1 MFYSTAPPPPPDS
14 ISFVFTCTSINFT
27 WVPPSSQCIGS
38 YEVES
43 NATNSTLTT
52 TDTSVSIPL
61 AGLTATTYYVSVAS
75 VDTANRTGE
84 YTDIISFVLKGII
97 IYNTMLILCIDV
109 NGL

>member
-1 MFYSTAPPPPPDS
+1 MFTA
-14 ISFVFTCTSINFT
+14 TSINFT

-43 NATNSTLTT
+43 NATNSTLATT

-61 AGLTATTYYVSVAS
+61 AGLNATTYYVSVAS

-84 YTDIISFVLKGII
+84 YSDRVSFVLKG
-97 IYNTMLILCIDV
+97 MH
-109 NGL
+109 